1 MIVALY
7 DYQGDKRIISK
18 TLLDSFTMNGTLT
31 NDCDVVNPVIEVE
44 KFNPAYYRYNYM
56 YIPDFRRFYY
66 ITSWENLANRLWLLH
81 AHTDVLM
88 TYRDE
93 ILKTQAV
100 MVRGNYAGT
109 IDLPSDLYASKV
121 STEVSTLKFNKSFDS
136 QSAVL
141 VVAGIVP
148 AVGG

>member
-7 DYQGDKRIISK
+7 NYQGDKRVINK
-18 TLLDSFTMNGTLT
+18 TLPDGFAMTGTLT

-66 ITSWENLANRLWLLH
+66 IASWENIANTLWLLH

-100 MVRGNYAGT
+100 MVRGNYIGT

-121 STEVSTLKFNKSFDS
+121 STEVSTFKFNKSFDGR
-136 QSAVL
+136 SAVL
-141 VVAGIVP
+141 VVAGIIP
-148 AVGG
+148 TGG